1 MKQSH
6 NNVRSLK
13 VMLSF
18 LLLLFLTG
26 CWSSNEIEEIA
37 LSVGLALDEGKESK
51 IEKEL
56 KEQGGGYN
64 QTEKITL
71 TYQFVN
77 PKGAGSESK
86 GGGSQQ
92 KPYLNITETGDSIH
106 QMIREFSL
114 RSSRPM
120 FSPHL
125 KAIVISED
133 LVRKYSLEQ
142 LLDQFLRDNG
152 VRPSCLVF
160 ISKGR
165 ANETMESKES
175 GEIPA
180 FRLIGISD
188 NEDQTTRILPP
199 MSLAKLE
206 GKMQSGSSFLLQNV
220 ISTNGEVKFSGA
232 AVITGKTK
240 KLLGFLNEEELDGL
254 TWITGKGKGGLVKNF
269 DKETNQPIIYEVKSM
284 KSKITPRIKGNN
296 ISFDVKIE
304 SEGRLSENWVVSGET
319 SEKKFLKSAEKAAE
333 EEVNRLVNNV
343 IKKMQKDYQVD
354 VAGFGN
360 RLRIE
365 HPKVWEKVKKDWDQ
379 TFSEVPIEYNVKLT
393 IMDYGASSLK
403 K

>member
-13 VMLSF
+13 GMLSV

-26 CWSSNEIEEIA
+26 CWSSNEIEEIG
-37 LSVGLALDEGKESK
+37 LSVGLALDEGKEST

-56 KEQGGGYN
+56 KEQGGGY
-64 QTEKITL
+64 TKSDILTL

-77 PKGAGSESK
+77 AQAKGSASS
-86 GGGSQQ
+86 GGGMQQ
-92 KPYLNITETGDSIH
+92 KPYINISETGDSIH
-106 QMIREFSL
+106 QMTREFSL
-114 RSSRPM
+114 RKDRPM

-125 KAIVISED
+125 KLIVINSN

-142 LLDQFLRDNG
+142 LLDQFFRDNE

-165 ANETMESKES
+165 ANESLESKES

-188 NEDQTTRILPP
+188 NEYRTTRILPP

-254 TWITGKGKGGLVKNF
+254 TWITGKGKGGLVKSF

-284 KSKITPRIKGNN
+284 KSKITPHINGNN

-304 SEGRLSENWVVSGET
+304 SEGRLSENWVVSKKT
-319 SEKKFLKSAEKAAE
+319 SENKFLKSAEKAAE
-333 EEVNRLVNNV
+333 EEVNRLVKNV
-343 IKKMQKDYQVD
+343 LEIMQEDYQVD
-354 VAGFGN
+354 VAGFRN
-360 RLRIE
+360 QLRIK

-379 TFSEVPIEYNVKLT
+379 TFSEVPIKYNVKLT
-393 IMDYGASSLK
+393 ITEYGASGSSK
-403 K
+403 

>member
-1 MKQSH
+1 MKQSY
-6 NNVRSLK
+6 NNLRSLK
-13 VMLSF
+13 RMLSVI
-18 LLLLFLTG
+18 LLLFLTG
-26 CWSSNEIEEIA
+26 CWSSHEIEE
-37 LSVGLALDEGKESK
+37 LGLTVGLALDEGKESTT
-51 IEKEL
+51 EKEL
-56 KEQGGGYN
+56 KEQGGEYN
-64 QTEKITL
+64 QTEKITV

-77 PKGAGSESK
+77 PKGTGSESK

-92 KPYLNITETGDSIH
+92 KPYLNISETGDSIH
-106 QMIREFSL
+106 QMTREFSL
-114 RSSRPM
+114 RGSRPM

-125 KAIVISED
+125 KVIVISED

-142 LLDQFLRDNG
+142 LLDQFLRDNEI
-152 VRPSCLVF
+152 RPSCLVV

-165 ANETMESKES
+165 AIETLESNES

-188 NEDQTTRILPP
+188 NEDRTTRILPP

-240 KLLGFLNEEELDGL
+240 QLLGFLNEEELDGL

-269 DKETNQPIIYEVKSM
+269 DQETNQPFIYEVKSM
-284 KSKITPRIKGNN
+284 KSKITPHINGNN

-304 SEGRLSENWVVSGET
+304 SEGRLSENWVVSGEN
-319 SEKKFLKSAEKAAE
+319 SGKNFLKRAEKAAE

-343 IKKMQKDYQVD
+343 GGKMQKDYQVD

-365 HPKVWEKVKKDWDQ
+365 HPKVWEKVKEDWDQ

-393 IMDYGASSLK
+393 IIDYGASSFK